1 MTSSHNTA
9 SGTEAGLGGDW
20 LTWHAEYRRLGGQTC
35 EPMTFTLAMSPSQQ
49 QQQQQQQ
56 TDPLTKGP
64 ADQARPTSDR
74 AGGRATR
81 TIAGAPDRKKK
92 TATVKRETKRK
103 QKKKGDT
110 GLSYTEPPS
119 FKTLQEAIAAVEGW
133 DVETP
138 AQGKQQEDAGAD
150 AFHAAVPSVQ

>member
-1 MTSSHNTA
+1 MTSSHNIGS
-9 SGTEAGLGGDW
+9 SGAEAGTGGDW
-20 LTWHAEYRRLGGQTC
+20 LSWHAEYRRLGDQPC

-49 QQQQQQQ
+49 QQQQQVE
-56 TDPLTKGP
+56 PLTKGP
-64 ADQARPTSDR
+64 AGQPRPTSDR
-74 AGGRATR
+74 AGGRVTR
-81 TIAGAPDRKKK
+81 TTAVAPDRKKK
-92 TATVKRETKRK
+92 TPATKRETKRK

-133 DVETP
+133 DVEIP
-138 AQGKQQEDAGAD
+138 AQEKHPEDAGAD